1 MEAQAATMMI
11 TLVGKSA
18 ETTVRVAAKSAEA
31 LLKMVAFLASLWK
44 KSSAKGQVKMA
55 KLLESGAPLSAVAM
69 NSENYKK
76 FAELSKQESFIYH
89 AAYREDIDSYLVT
102 LKTEDLQR
110 VKTAMQFYDM
120 DMNTVQQERTE
131 PAAEAA
137 DYAANTPSPEQE
149 TADPIIAENEM
160 RVTDF
165 DEMVEANAGNSE
177 EMQAVHDRFWPQLK
191 ARNNLRVSSVSEQ
204 EYTAFKEAV
213 YGKNV
218 AFAPC
223 VQDGVIL
230 LAYHAKDAEIVE
242 NAVGRELPYK
252 ELIPAEEVERRMA
265 EHSKKE
271 NIEDVNR
278 DDVAMHKMDEL
289 DRREAENLKQE
300 VRENAEEFDFAA
312 RKQEVLKENDAV
324 DYDEWVKTA
333 KEGDAIPD
341 NLTVCLEADQE
352 IFDELEKMKKE
363 DLLNEA
369 NVVKG
374 LKAEKINDL
383 SKNMPKVKAKDIGIE
398 L

>member
-1 MEAQAATMMI
+1 MIEGQAATMMI

-18 ETTVRVAAKSAEA
+18 ETTVKVAAKSAEM
-31 LLKMVAFLASLWK
+31 LIKMAAFLASLWK

-76 FAELSKQESFIYH
+76 FAELAKQESFMYH

-120 DMNTVQQERTE
+120 DMNTVQQEKTE
-131 PAAEAA
+131 H
-137 DYAANTPSPEQE
+137 TSE
-149 TADPIIAENEM
+149 TADFTATAEEQVVAENEM
-160 RVTDF
+160 KVTDF
-165 DEMVEANAGNSE
+165 DEMVAANAGNSE
-177 EMQAVHDRFWPQLK
+177 EMQSVHERFWPQLK
-191 ARNNLRVSSVSEQ
+191 ARNNLRVSYISER
-204 EYTAFKEAV
+204 EYEAFKKTA
-213 YGKNV
+213 YGTDIP
-218 AFAPC
+218 FAPC
-223 VQDGVIL
+223 VQGDAIL
-230 LAYHAKDAEIVE
+230 LAYQSKDTATVE
-242 NAVGRELPYK
+242 SAVGRELPYK
-252 ELIPAEEVERRMA
+252 ELITAEEVERRMA
-265 EHSKKE
+265 ERSKME

-289 DRREAENLKQE
+289 DKKEAEDLKRE
-300 VRENAEEFDFAA
+300 VEENAEEFDFSA

-333 KEGDAIPD
+333 KEGDEIPD
-341 NLTVCLEADQE
+341 NLTICLKADQE
-352 IFDELEKMKKE
+352 VFDELDKMKKE

-369 NVVKG
+369 NVVKE
-374 LKAEKINDL
+374 LKAEKI
-383 SKNMPKVKAKDIGIE
+383 SEMGKKMPKVQTKDIGIE